1 MNELTKST
9 PYSHFK
15 IGSPVLLKENATA
28 KRRNVQEDWPEK
40 RRVPVER
47 SFAQILGVSFGL
59 LLTFDGF
66 PETTDSTLLF
76 LKKSAAGSSLLWGTI
91 SSTRNCNVFTPE
103 LILNQYSKVI
113 LNPIPNLKFLEVLVD
128 SHEMT
133 PSIPTEKMEKLKT
146 RCKEAIPKPL
156 VRTPGKLTGQISST
170 AVAVLPPHFYIT
182 HYIKIQGILWKIS
195 FDRN

>member
-59 LLTFDGF
+59 LLTLMVF
-66 PETTDSTLLF
+66 PKLLIAPF
-76 LKKSAAGSSLLWGTI
+76 YLLKKVLLVAASYEELLVARETVMYSLQ
-91 SSTRNCNVFTPE
+91 N
-103 LILNQYSKVI
+103 
-113 LNPIPNLKFLEVLVD
+113 
-128 SHEMT
+128 
-133 PSIPTEKMEKLKT
+133 
-146 RCKEAIPKPL
+146 
-156 VRTPGKLTGQISST
+156 
-170 AVAVLPPHFYIT
+170 
-182 HYIKIQGILWKIS
+182 
-195 FDRN
+195 